1 MGIRLRNMMFLLS
14 MVALFVLGANSDY
27 ASAELADG
35 TYTIDYT
42 VMHATDPSASIANDY
57 WEKPATLHVKN
68 GEITAEMKLNH
79 SSWIVAFQTPTN
91 GGFADVAVVSE
102 DEGDD
107 TRVVQFPLEGI
118 DDMTEAK
125 IHVIVPDID
134 YDHHYTIRFD
144 FNENSL
150 TALETAASSEE
161 DKNEEDKKDDEPLG
175 TAQSSEDEGKRTHTD
190 TSKPT
195 EEDNPQTNDA
205 APIALLSSL
214 AIVSAIV
221 LLRKRLRQVS

>member
-102 DEGDD
+102 DEGAD

-161 DKNEEDKKDDEPLG
+161 DKNEEDKKTMSRWERPNRLKTKANAHTQTQANQRRRTIRKQTMPHPLLCL
-175 TAQSSEDEGKRTHTD
+175 AALPSS
-190 TSKPT
+190 
-195 EEDNPQTNDA
+195 
-205 APIALLSSL
+205 
-214 AIVSAIV
+214 V
-221 LLRKRLRQVS
+221 LLYSFANV